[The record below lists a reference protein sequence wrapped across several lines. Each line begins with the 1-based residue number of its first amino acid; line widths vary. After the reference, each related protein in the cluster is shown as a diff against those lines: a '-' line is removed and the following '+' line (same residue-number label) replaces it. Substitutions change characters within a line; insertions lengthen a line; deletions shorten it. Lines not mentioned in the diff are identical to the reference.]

1 MSFQHHSEGMSPEFR
16 KLFEDQEASR
26 QRLQEQIDGR
36 AKRTFS
42 EGRIGATDDGDL
54 AFAVGTHP
62 DKPLV
67 CIDFGKPVE
76 LVAMGPQQAI
86 ELAQSL
92 IKQSRKVATEPLKIV
107 LH

>member
-1 MSFQHHSEGMSPEFR
+1 MSLQHHSEGMSPEFR
-16 KLFEDQEASR
+16 KLFENQQAAR

-42 EGRIGATDDGDL
+42 GGRIGATDDGDL

-62 DKPLV
+62 EKELV

-76 LVAMGPQQAI
+76 WVAMQPQQAI

-92 IKQSRKVATEPLKIV
+92 IKQARSIATEPLKIV

>member
-16 KLFEDQEASR
+16 KLFDDQQAAR

-36 AKRTFS
+36 ARRTYS
-42 EGRIGATDDGDL
+42 SGRIGATDDGDL
-54 AFAVGTHP
+54 AFAVGPHP
-62 DKPLV
+62 DKELV

-76 LVAMGPQQAI
+76 WVAMQPQQAI

-92 IKQSRKVATEPLKIV
+92 IKQARAISTEPLRIV
-107 LH
+107 LY

>member
-16 KLFEDQEASR
+16 KLFEDQQEAR
-26 QRLQEQIDGR
+26 KRLQEQIDGR
-36 AKRTFS
+36 ARRTYS
-42 EGRIGATDDGDL
+42 SGRIGATDDGDL
-54 AFAVGTHP
+54 AFAVGPHP
-62 DKPLV
+62 DKELV

-76 LVAMGPQQAI
+76 WVAMQPQQAI

-92 IKQSRKVATEPLKIV
+92 IKQARAISTHPLKIA